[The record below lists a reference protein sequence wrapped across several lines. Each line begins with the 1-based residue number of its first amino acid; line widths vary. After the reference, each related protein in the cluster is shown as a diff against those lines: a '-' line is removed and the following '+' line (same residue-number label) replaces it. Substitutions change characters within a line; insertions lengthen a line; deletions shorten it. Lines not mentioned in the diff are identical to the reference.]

1 MLIIPALHIH
11 KGRCVRTAQG
21 EAGTEGSYP
30 MEPVAVARLW
40 RGENAK
46 ALHVVGLDIA
56 DGGLRRQLALLKSIV
71 DAVDI
76 PVQLAGHFSSIE
88 DIAAAFDEAG
98 ASRVVVPA
106 SFVHENAI
114 LRTVLERFGSRKIVL
129 EIEVDSKE
137 IISGGSTAAYGE
149 AVLSRANGWKQLGL
163 QRIVVSDTG
172 GQNSLPAGATQFL
185 LSIVERTNLSVKLNG
200 FIRNYKDLKLLQNLH
215 PRKIDSIILDEAL
228 YSNAFPCQKI
238 WRKAEQ
244 QLIAQH
250 KLL

>member
-1 MLIIPALHIH
+1 MLIIPALHIR
-11 KGRCVRTAQG
+11 KGRCIRTAQG
-21 EAGTEGSYP
+21 EDGTEGRYP

-46 ALHVVGLDIA
+46 ALHVVGLDHA
-56 DGGLRRQLALLKSIV
+56 EGERQQLDVLKSIV

-76 PVQLAGHFSSIE
+76 PVQLAGQFFRIE
-88 DIAAAFDEAG
+88 DIAVAFEEAG
-98 ASRVVVPA
+98 ASRVVLST
-106 SFVHENAI
+106 SFVKDEEV
-114 LRTVLERFGSRKIVL
+114 LRSLLAQFGPRKIVIEM
-129 EIEVDSKE
+129 EIDSKE
-137 IISGGSTAAYGE
+137 IISAGTAAAYGE
-149 AVLSRANGWKQLGL
+149 AILERAIAWKQLGL

-172 GQNSLPAGATQFL
+172 GQNSLFGAVSQFL
-185 LSIVERTNLSVKLNG
+185 LSLAERTNLSVTLNG
-200 FIRNYKDLKLLQNLH
+200 FVRDYKDLKLLQNLH